1 MQFYFSQYSLPSLR
15 FLSTSQKFQM
25 SYFHC
30 ARWFISGF
38 VFYFVLFDFLE
49 RLSKFLGALPA
60 PAIGAA

>member
-1 MQFYFSQYSLPSLR
+1 
-15 FLSTSQKFQM
+15 M